1 MKKIYILFL
10 VLLLAIC
17 QSVQE
22 QKIAAADEDLE
33 LCRAAYYGEF
43 ERVKTLLESGAD
55 VNAWRSL
62 GSGDH
67 TPLMYA
73 VYMGHFE
80 VSKIFIEAGADV
92 NAAHSTDHTVLYHA
106 LESYQLRA
114 NIIQLL
120 IDAGVNMDHT
130 PLTWAIKFSRRTA
143 GEKSEVP
150 EIIGILIDA
159 GADVNER
166 DKTGLT
172 VLMATAYRG
181 NNQPLDILLRSGAEI
196 NATTK
201 SGQTA
206 LTLAVLKRHTETVR
220 FLIEAGADLEI
231 IDESGNTPLMIAEN
245 KGFKEIVKLLKEAGA
260 VK

>member
-1 MKKIYILFL
+1 MNKKKVYTILITMF
-10 VLLLAIC
+10 VLATFV
-17 QSVQE
+17 SVG
-22 QKIAAADEDLE
+22 IANDDLE
-33 LCRAAYYGEF
+33 LSRAAYYGDI
-43 ERVKTLLESGAD
+43 ERVKALLESAAD

-80 VSKIFIEAGADV
+80 VSKILIEAGADV

-106 LESYQLRA
+106 LESYQLRSEV
-114 NIIQLL
+114 IQLL
-120 IDAGVNMDHT
+120 VDAGVNMDHT

-143 GEKSEVP
+143 GKKSEVP
-150 EIIGILIDA
+150 EVIGILIDA

-172 VLMATAYRG
+172 VLMETAFRG
-181 NNQPLDILLRSGAEI
+181 NNQLLDILLRSGAEI

-201 SGQTA
+201 SGRTA
-206 LTLAVLKRHTETVR
+206 LTLAVMKKHTETVS

-245 KGFKEIVKLLKEAGA
+245 KGFEEIVKLLKEAGA